1 MALNPKNWTLKTQEA
16 VAAAVDQ
23 AKALSNPELTPDHL
37 MAAIVRQDDTVVPA
51 VLAKLGQAPLMVRNT
66 ADEKVAKLPK
76 AYGGDEPRMNRELS
90 NVFENAEKY
99 QKDFKDDYLSVEHL
113 LLAMNSRL
121 GIGSEELM
129 QALRDV
135 RGSHRVTTQ
144 NPEENFQA
152 LEKYGQDLTKRAR
165 DGKIDPVIGR
175 DDEIRRVI
183 QVLSRRTKNNPVLIG
198 EPGVGKTAIV
208 EGLARRIAEGDVPEG
223 LKNKR
228 LISLDIAS
236 LLAGAKYRGEFEERL
251 KAVLK
256 EITDAAGEVI
266 TFVDEL
272 HTIVGAGGAEGAMD
286 AGNMIKPMLAR
297 GELRMI
303 GATTL
308 DEYRKYIEKD
318 PALER
323 RFQQVYVG
331 EPTVEDTIAILR
343 GLKERYEVHH
353 GVRIQDS
360 ALVSAAVLSDR
371 YITSR
376 FLPDKAIDL
385 VDEAASKLRIEI
397 DSLPTE
403 IDVVERRIMQLEI
416 EKLALAKETDSAS
429 RERLSTIDDELKL
442 LKNDSGIMR
451 EHWQQEKDAIS
462 AIRNLKEELEQL
474 KISVEYEV
482 DLQKKSEISYGR
494 IPEIERRIT
503 EATGHLDVLQT
514 DNRMLK
520 EEVDAEDIAEVV
532 SKSTGVPVTRL
543 LEGEMAKLVHLEA
556 LLHKRVIGQ
565 DQAVTAVSNA
575 IRRSRAGLSDPNR
588 PIGSF
593 LFLGPTGV
601 GKTELARAV
610 AEFLFDDER
619 AMVRI
624 DMGEYMEKHSVS
636 RLVGAPPGYVGYDEG
651 GQLTE
656 AVRRRGYTVVLLDEI
671 EKAHPDVFNI
681 LLQVLDDGRL
691 TDGQGR
697 TVDFTNVVIVM
708 TSNLPGDPQMFFKPE
723 FINRIDEIIRFRSLT
738 QDDLAHIVSIQ
749 LEKLRERLLARRI
762 TLEVTPAAVAL
773 LAAVGFDPDFGARP
787 LKRVIQREIGD
798 RASVLI
804 LEGKVG
810 EDSAIVVDAVGDQIV
825 LSS

>member
-37 MAAIVRQDDTVVPA
+37 MVAIVRQDDTIVPA
-51 VLAKLGQAPLMVRNT
+51 VLAKLGQAPLMVRNA

-129 QALRDV
+129 QAVRDV

-416 EKLALAKETDSAS
+416 EKLALAKETDTAS
-429 RERLSTIDDELKL
+429 RERLTTIDDELIL

-474 KISVEYEV
+474 KISVEYEA

-708 TSNLPGDPQMFFKPE
+708 TSNLPGDPQGFFKPE

-738 QDDLAHIVSIQ
+738 QDDLAHIVTIQ

-762 TLEVTPAAVAL
+762 SLEVTPAAVAL

-810 EDSAIVVDAVGDQIV
+810 DDSAIIVDAVGDQIV

>member
-37 MAAIVRQDDTVVPA
+37 MVAIVRQDDTIVPA
-51 VLAKLGQAPLMVRNT
+51 VLAKLGQAPLMVRNA

-129 QALRDV
+129 QAVRDV

-308 DEYRKYIEKD
+308 DEYRKYVEKD

-331 EPTVEDTIAILR
+331 EPSVEDTIAILR

-474 KISVEYEV
+474 KIGVEYET

-514 DNRMLK
+514 GNRMLK

-656 AVRRRGYTVVLLDEI
+656 AVRRRGYTVVLMDEI

-738 QDDLAHIVSIQ
+738 QEDLAHIVIIQ

-787 LKRVIQREIGD
+787 LKRVIHREIGD

-810 EDSAIVVDAVGDQIV
+810 EDSAIVVDAVDDQIV

>member
-37 MAAIVRQDDTVVPA
+37 MVAIVRQDDTIVPA
-51 VLAKLGQAPLMVRNT
+51 VLAKLGQAPLMVRNA

-129 QALRDV
+129 QAVRDV

-308 DEYRKYIEKD
+308 DEYRKYVEKD

-331 EPTVEDTIAILR
+331 EPSVEDTIAILR

-474 KISVEYEV
+474 KIGVEYET

-514 DNRMLK
+514 GNRMLK

-656 AVRRRGYTVVLLDEI
+656 AVRRRGYTVVLMDEI

-738 QDDLAHIVSIQ
+738 QEDLAHIVMIQ

-810 EDSAIVVDAVGDQIV
+810 EDSAIVVDAVDDQIV